1 MQNKIIGI
9 LGGVGPYAGL
19 DLVKKIFDNTSAE
32 NDYKHLPVI
41 LYSVP
46 QLIPDRTDFI
56 TGRSMV
62 NPSAGIIQGLQNLV
76 IAGAHILAVACN
88 NAHADLIFNPVKEW
102 AKKQQALKLVSIVDS
117 TVEYIL
123 SISPPVRKAGIL
135 AVYGTYKSQVYEK
148 ALLNKGIEVLD
159 LTEDMKKSIHNIIWD
174 PEYGIKA
181 FSSPVTP
188 RVRNELL
195 SIIDHMVK
203 NKADV
208 IILACTE
215 MPLAITEKKI
225 NNAFIVDSNE
235 ILARKLITLCDP
247 NRLKPL

>member
-1 MQNKIIGI
+1 MHKKTIGI

-19 DLVKKIFDNTSAE
+19 DLTRKIFDNTSAE
-32 NDYKHLPVI
+32 NDYEHLPVI

-46 QLIPDRTDFI
+46 QLVPDRTDFI
-56 TGRSMV
+56 TGRSTV
-62 NPSAGIIQGLQNLV
+62 NPSAGIIQGLQNL
-76 IAGAHILAVACN
+76 INAGASILAVACN

-102 AKKQQALKLVSIVDS
+102 VEKHRGLELVSIVNS

-123 SISPPVRKAGIL
+123 TVSPPVRKAGIL

-148 ALLNKGIEVLD
+148 ALLNKGIEVIG
-159 LTEDMKKSIHNIIWD
+159 LTEEMKKSVHNIIWN

-188 RVRNELL
+188 KARDELL
-195 SIIDHMVK
+195 SIINYMVK
-203 NKADV
+203 NKADA

-215 MPLAITEKKI
+215 IPLAITEKKI

-235 ILARKLITLCDP
+235 ILARKLITLCAP
-247 NRLKPL
+247 GKLKPL

>member
-1 MQNKIIGI
+1 MHKKTIGI

-19 DLVKKIFDNTSAE
+19 DLIKKIFDNTCAE
-32 NDYKHLPVI
+32 NDYEHLPVI

-46 QLIPDRTDFI
+46 QLVPDRTDFI
-56 TGRSMV
+56 TGRTTV

-76 IAGAHILAVACN
+76 KAGAHILAVACN

-102 AKKQQALKLVSIVDS
+102 VEKHQGLELVNIVDS

-123 SISPPVRKAGIL
+123 TVSPSVRKAGIL

-148 ALLNKGIEVLD
+148 ALLNKGIEVIG
-159 LTEDMKKSIHNIIWD
+159 LTEEMKKSIHNIIWNR
-174 PEYGIKA
+174 EYGIKA

-188 RVRNELL
+188 KARNELL
-195 SIIDHMVK
+195 SIINYMVK
-203 NKADV
+203 NKADA

-215 MPLAITEKKI
+215 IPLAITEKKI
-225 NNAFIVDSNE
+225 NNVFIFDSNE

-247 NRLKPL
+247 KSLKPL